1 MSTPRCCEAAAAR
14 SPARR
19 WFAAAGSVMPAAV
32 LVLLP
37 KCPICL
43 AAWLAAA
50 TGIGVTISTAATLRT
65 LLLVLCLTSLGYLV
79 ARYAFRGIRRLRST
93 LIRPQA

>member
-14 SPARR
+14 SPVRR
-19 WFAAAGSVMPAAV
+19 WFAAAGSVVPAAV

-43 AAWLAAA
+43 AAWIAAG
-50 TGIGVTISTAATLRT
+50 TGIGVAVSTAAALRT
-65 LLLVLCLTSLGYLV
+65 LLLILCLACLGYPV
-79 ARYAFRGIRRLRST
+79 AQYAFRGIARLRSAFT
-93 LIRPQA
+93 HPKA